1 MFKNTSLL
9 KYSKKYSL
17 FSYIKINLISCI
29 IFKFMSIWLG
39 TTMSTWYGSGESL
52 LLRSI
57 FQQLTILVDAL
68 INYKLLCD
76 FILVNLL
83 FNSNFANL
91 RALLMAQLVKNPPAS
106 SGDARDAGLIPGSE
120 WSPGEGNGN
129 PFQYSCLE
137 NSMDTRTWWTTVF
150 VITKSWTRLNTYAHM
165 HACKSMPTTL
175 STIFL

>member
-120 WSPGEGNGN
+120 WSPWRRKWQPIPVFLSRKFHGHKNLMD
-129 PFQYSCLE
+129 YSVCDHKEL
-137 NSMDTRTWWTTVF
+137 DK
-150 VITKSWTRLNTYAHM
+150 TKYICP
-165 HACKSMPTTL
+165 HACMQIYANHS
-175 STIFL
+175 